1 MDQPIHSDIGGDL
14 QEIRLCSNLATST
27 QVSYTGFSS
36 TGFEAAARCTMAQK
50 KNFLNWVGF
59 TEEESSNVP
68 SSVDRIREL
77 EAQIAD
83 LKSRRDIT
91 GLTKEEFEILATET
105 AMSMIKSAQARESK
119 AQAAASRLVAET
131 TRATKEELEAA
142 DAKARTILSGAETRG
157 RKYIQAAE
165 TEAEEKIALAEAEAE
180 ALMESKKR
188 EIAGLATAAR
198 REGERIITEATTEV
212 SGYRQWLSGVI
223 SEAERLYR
231 IQKQS
236 LDAAE
241 SAIQQSRNRLD
252 GAFARLEELQK
263 SVLDNLNSDD
273 TLINPGPLKVASQR
287 TRPAIDAPRKSVKKT
302 ASKLVAKAPAKKS
315 AAKKSAKR

>member
-1 MDQPIHSDIGGDL
+1 M
-14 QEIRLCSNLATST
+14 
-27 QVSYTGFSS
+27 
-36 TGFEAAARCTMAQK
+36 MAKK

-59 TEEESSNVP
+59 TEEESTNLP

-119 AQAAASRLVAET
+119 AQVAATRLVSET

-165 TEAEEKIALAEAEAE
+165 AEAEEKIAVAESEAE
-180 ALMESKKR
+180 ALIESKKR
-188 EIAGLATAAR
+188 EISAIATAAR
-198 REGERIITEATTEV
+198 REGERLITDATTEV
-212 SGYRQWLSGVI
+212 TGYRQWLSGVI

-252 GAFARLEELQK
+252 GAFQRLEELQK
-263 SVLDNLNSDD
+263 TVLDNLNADD
-273 TLINPGPLKVASQR
+273 TLINPGPLKVSSQR
-287 TRPAIDAPRKSVKKT
+287 TRPALAAPNKVVKKS
-302 ASKLVAKAPAKKS
+302 AKKAPAKKS

>member
-1 MDQPIHSDIGGDL
+1 
-14 QEIRLCSNLATST
+14 
-27 QVSYTGFSS
+27 
-36 TGFEAAARCTMAQK
+36 MAEK
-50 KNFLNWVGF
+50 KSFLNWVGF
-59 TEEESSNVP
+59 TEEESSSLP

-119 AQAAASRLVAET
+119 AQVAATRLVAET

-165 TEAEEKIALAEAEAE
+165 SEAEEKIALAESDAE

-188 EIAGLATAAR
+188 EISTLATAAR

-263 SVLDNLNSDD
+263 NVLDNLNADD
-273 TLINPGPLKVASQR
+273 TLINPGPLKIASQR
-287 TRPAIDAPRKSVKKT
+287 TRPALDAPKKT
-302 ASKLVAKAPAKKS
+302 TKKAAKKAPAKKAS
-315 AAKKSAKR
+315 VKKSATKKTAKR

>member
-1 MDQPIHSDIGGDL
+1 M
-14 QEIRLCSNLATST
+14 
-27 QVSYTGFSS
+27 
-36 TGFEAAARCTMAQK
+36 MAKK

-59 TEEESSNVP
+59 TEEESTNLP

-91 GLTKEEFEILATET
+91 GLTQEEFEILATET

-119 AQAAASRLVAET
+119 AQVAATRLVSET
-131 TRATKEELEAA
+131 ARATKEELEAA

-165 TEAEEKIALAEAEAE
+165 SEAAEKITLAESEAE
-180 ALMESKKR
+180 ALVESKKR
-188 EIAGLATAAR
+188 EISTLATAAR

-212 SGYRQWLSGVI
+212 TGYRQWLSGVI

-252 GAFARLEELQK
+252 SAFERLAELQK
-263 SVLDNLNSDD
+263 SVLDNLNADD

-287 TRPAIDAPRKSVKKT
+287 TRPVLDAPKKTVKK
-302 ASKLVAKAPAKKS
+302 AAKKAPANKGAAKKS
-315 AAKKSAKR
+315 AAKR

>member
-1 MDQPIHSDIGGDL
+1 
-14 QEIRLCSNLATST
+14 
-27 QVSYTGFSS
+27 
-36 TGFEAAARCTMAQK
+36 MAEK
-50 KNFLNWVGF
+50 KSFLNWVGF
-59 TEEESSNVP
+59 TGEDETPNQP

-119 AQAAASRLVAET
+119 AQVAASRLVAET

-142 DAKARTILSGAETRG
+142 DAKARSILSGAESRG
-157 RKYIQAAE
+157 RKYIQTAE
-165 TEAEEKIALAEAEAE
+165 TEAEEKLAQAEADAE
-180 ALMESKKR
+180 SLMESKKR
-188 EIAGLATAAR
+188 EITTLATAAR
-198 REGERIITEATTEV
+198 REGERIITEATAEV
-212 SGYRQWLSGVI
+212 SGYRQWLAGVI

-263 SVLDNLNSDD
+263 SVLDNLNADD
-273 TLINPGPLKVASQR
+273 TLINPGPLKVSSQR
-287 TRPAIDAPRKSVKKT
+287 TRPALDSPRKTAKKAVK
-302 ASKLVAKAPAKKS
+302 KAPAKKS

>member
-1 MDQPIHSDIGGDL
+1 M
-14 QEIRLCSNLATST
+14 
-27 QVSYTGFSS
+27 
-36 TGFEAAARCTMAQK
+36 MAKK

-59 TEEESSNVP
+59 TEEESTNLP

-91 GLTKEEFEILATET
+91 GLTQEEFEILATET

-119 AQAAASRLVAET
+119 AQVAATRLVSET
-131 TRATKEELEAA
+131 ARATKEELEAA

-165 TEAEEKIALAEAEAE
+165 SEAAEKITLAESEAESLI
-180 ALMESKKR
+180 ESKKR
-188 EIAGLATAAR
+188 EISTLTTAAR

-212 SGYRQWLSGVI
+212 TGYRQWLSGVI

-252 GAFARLEELQK
+252 SAFERLEVLQK
-263 SVLDNLNSDD
+263 SVLDNLNADD

-287 TRPAIDAPRKSVKKT
+287 THPVLDAPKKT
-302 ASKLVAKAPAKKS
+302 AKKAAKKAPANKGAAKKS
-315 AAKKSAKR
+315 AAKR

>member
-1 MDQPIHSDIGGDL
+1 
-14 QEIRLCSNLATST
+14 
-27 QVSYTGFSS
+27 
-36 TGFEAAARCTMAQK
+36 MAKK

-59 TEEESSNVP
+59 TEEESTNLP

-119 AQAAASRLVAET
+119 AQVAATRLVAET

-165 TEAEEKIALAEAEAE
+165 SEAEEKIALAESEAE
-180 ALMESKKR
+180 ALIESKKR
-188 EIAGLATAAR
+188 EISALATAAR
-198 REGERIITEATTEV
+198 REGERIITDATTEV
-212 SGYRQWLSGVI
+212 TGYRQWLSGVI

-252 GAFARLEELQK
+252 GAFQRLEELQK
-263 SVLDNLNSDD
+263 TVLDNLNADD

-287 TRPAIDAPRKSVKKT
+287 TRPVLDAPKKAT
-302 ASKLVAKAPAKKS
+302 KKAAKKAPAKKS
-315 AAKKSAKR
+315 AAKKSAKRQIAHRYFKKRYFVGVN

>member
-1 MDQPIHSDIGGDL
+1 M
-14 QEIRLCSNLATST
+14 
-27 QVSYTGFSS
+27 
-36 TGFEAAARCTMAQK
+36 MAQK
-50 KNFLNWVGF
+50 KSFLNWVGF
-59 TEEESSNVP
+59 TEEETTNLP

-119 AQAAASRLVAET
+119 AQLAATRLVSET
-131 TRATKEELEAA
+131 ARATKEELEAA
-142 DAKARTILSGAETRG
+142 DAKARTILAGAETRG

-165 TEAEEKIALAEAEAE
+165 SEAEEKIALAESEAE

-188 EIAGLATAAR
+188 EISTLATAAR

-212 SGYRQWLSGVI
+212 TGYRQWLSGVI

-252 GAFARLEELQK
+252 GAFQRLEDLQK
-263 SVLDNLNSDD
+263 SVLDNLNADD

-287 TRPAIDAPRKSVKKT
+287 TRPALSAPKKSAPKKS
-302 ASKLVAKAPAKKS
+302 AKKAPTKKS

>member
-1 MDQPIHSDIGGDL
+1 M
-14 QEIRLCSNLATST
+14 
-27 QVSYTGFSS
+27 
-36 TGFEAAARCTMAQK
+36 MAEK
-50 KNFLNWVGF
+50 KSFLNWVGF
-59 TEEESSNVP
+59 TEEESSSLP

-131 TRATKEELEAA
+131 ARATKEELEAA
-142 DAKARTILSGAETRG
+142 DAKARTILSGAENRG

-165 TEAEEKIALAEAEAE
+165 TEAEEKIALAESESE

-188 EIAGLATAAR
+188 EISALATAAR

-263 SVLDNLNSDD
+263 SVIENLNDD
-273 TLINPGPLKVASQR
+273 NTLINPGPLKVASQR
-287 TRPAIDAPRKSVKKT
+287 TRPALDAPKKT
-302 ASKLVAKAPAKKS
+302 SKKAGKKAPAKKAVAKKS
-315 AAKKSAKR
+315 AAKKSVKR

>member
-1 MDQPIHSDIGGDL
+1 
-14 QEIRLCSNLATST
+14 
-27 QVSYTGFSS
+27 
-36 TGFEAAARCTMAQK
+36 MAEK
-50 KNFLNWVGF
+50 KSFLNWVGF
-59 TEEESSNVP
+59 TGEDESSNQP

-119 AQAAASRLVAET
+119 AQAAASRLVSET

-142 DAKARTILSGAETRG
+142 DAKARSILSSAESRG
-157 RKYIQAAE
+157 RKYIQ
-165 TEAEEKIALAEAEAE
+165 TAEAEAE
-180 ALMESKKR
+180 EKLAIAEAEAESLMESKKR
-188 EIAGLATAAR
+188 EIASLATAAR
-198 REGERIITEATTEV
+198 REGERIVAEATTEV
-212 SGYRQWLSGVI
+212 SGYRQWLAGVI

-252 GAFARLEELQK
+252 GAFQRLEELQK
-263 SVLDNLNSDD
+263 SVIENLNADD
-273 TLINPGPLKVASQR
+273 TLINPGPLKVSSQR
-287 TRPAIDAPRKSVKKT
+287 TRPALAAPAKSAKKT
-302 ASKLVAKAPAKKS
+302 AKKASAKKS
-315 AAKKSAKR
+315 AAKKTAKR

>member
-1 MDQPIHSDIGGDL
+1 
-14 QEIRLCSNLATST
+14 
-27 QVSYTGFSS
+27 
-36 TGFEAAARCTMAQK
+36 MAEK

-59 TEEESSNVP
+59 TEEESSNLP

-83 LKSRRDIT
+83 SKSRRDIT

-119 AQAAASRLVAET
+119 AQAAATRLVSET
-131 TRATKEELEAA
+131 ARATKEELEAA

-165 TEAEEKIALAEAEAE
+165 SEAEEKIALAEAEAE

-188 EIAGLATAAR
+188 EISALATAAR
-198 REGERIITEATTEV
+198 REGERIVTEATTEV
-212 SGYRQWLSGVI
+212 TGYRQWLSGVI
-223 SEAERLYR
+223 DEAERLYR

-241 SAIQQSRNRLD
+241 TAIQQSRNRLD
-252 GAFARLEELQK
+252 GAFQRLTELQK
-263 SVLDNLNSDD
+263 NVLDNLNSDD

-287 TRPAIDAPRKSVKKT
+287 TRPALDAP
-302 ASKLVAKAPAKKS
+302 KKS
-315 AAKKSAKR
+315 TKKAAKKSPVKKTSVKKSTAKKTAKQ

>member
-1 MDQPIHSDIGGDL
+1 
-14 QEIRLCSNLATST
+14 
-27 QVSYTGFSS
+27 
-36 TGFEAAARCTMAQK
+36 MAEK

-59 TEEESSNVP
+59 TEEESSNLP

-119 AQAAASRLVAET
+119 AQAAATRLVSET
-131 TRATKEELEAA
+131 ARATKEELEAA

-165 TEAEEKIALAEAEAE
+165 SEAEEKIALAEAEAE

-188 EIAGLATAAR
+188 EISALATAAR
-198 REGERIITEATTEV
+198 REGERIVTEATTEV
-212 SGYRQWLSGVI
+212 TGYRQWLSGVI
-223 SEAERLYR
+223 DEAERLYR

-241 SAIQQSRNRLD
+241 TAIQQSRNRLD
-252 GAFARLEELQK
+252 GAFQRLTELQK
-263 SVLDNLNSDD
+263 NVLDNLNSDD
-273 TLINPGPLKVASQR
+273 TLVNPGPLKVASQR
-287 TRPAIDAPRKSVKKT
+287 TRPALDAPKKSTKKAAKKSPVKKT
-302 ASKLVAKAPAKKS
+302 SVKKS
-315 AAKKSAKR
+315 AAKKPAKQ

>member
-1 MDQPIHSDIGGDL
+1 
-14 QEIRLCSNLATST
+14 
-27 QVSYTGFSS
+27 
-36 TGFEAAARCTMAQK
+36 MAEK
-50 KNFLNWVGF
+50 KSFLNWVGF
-59 TEEESSNVP
+59 TEEESTNLP

-119 AQAAASRLVAET
+119 AQVAATRLVSET
-131 TRATKEELEAA
+131 ARATKEELEAA

-165 TEAEEKIALAEAEAE
+165 SEAEDKIAQAESEAE
-180 ALMESKKR
+180 ALIESKKR
-188 EIAGLATAAR
+188 EISALATAAR
-198 REGERIITEATTEV
+198 REGERIVSEATTEV
-212 SGYRQWLSGVI
+212 TGYRQWLSGVI

-252 GAFARLEELQK
+252 GAFQRLEDLQK
-263 SVLDNLNSDD
+263 SVLDNLNADD

-287 TRPAIDAPRKSVKKT
+287 TRPALTAPKKT
-302 ASKLVAKAPAKKS
+302 AKKAAKKAPAKKS
-315 AAKKSAKR
+315 AAKKSAKRQIALRYLKQRYFVGVN

>member
-1 MDQPIHSDIGGDL
+1 
-14 QEIRLCSNLATST
+14 
-27 QVSYTGFSS
+27 
-36 TGFEAAARCTMAQK
+36 MAQK
-50 KNFLNWVGF
+50 KSFLNWVGF
-59 TEEESSNVP
+59 TEEESSSLP

-77 EAQIAD
+77 EAQLAD

-119 AQAAASRLVAET
+119 AQLAATRLVSET
-131 TRATKEELEAA
+131 ARATKEELEAA

-165 TEAEEKIALAEAEAE
+165 SEAEEKIALAESEAE
-180 ALMESKKR
+180 SLMESKKR
-188 EIAGLATAAR
+188 EISALASAAR

-212 SGYRQWLSGVI
+212 TGYRQWLSGVI

-252 GAFARLEELQK
+252 GAFQRLEDLQK
-263 SVLDNLNSDD
+263 SVLDNLNADD

-287 TRPAIDAPRKSVKKT
+287 TRPALAAPKKSPKK
-302 ASKLVAKAPAKKS
+302 AAKKAPAKKS
-315 AAKKSAKR
+315 AAKKSAKRQIAHRYLIKRYFVGVNYP

>member
-1 MDQPIHSDIGGDL
+1 
-14 QEIRLCSNLATST
+14 
-27 QVSYTGFSS
+27 
-36 TGFEAAARCTMAQK
+36 MAEK
-50 KNFLNWVGF
+50 KSFLNWVGF
-59 TEEESSNVP
+59 TGEDESSNQP

-142 DAKARTILSGAETRG
+142 DAKARSILSGAESRG
-157 RKYIQAAE
+157 RKYIQ
-165 TEAEEKIALAEAEAE
+165 TAEAEAE
-180 ALMESKKR
+180 SLMESKKR
-188 EIAGLATAAR
+188 EIATLATAAR
-198 REGERIITEATTEV
+198 REGERIVAEATTEV
-212 SGYRQWLSGVI
+212 SGYRQWLAGVI

-252 GAFARLEELQK
+252 GAFQRLEELQK
-263 SVLDNLNSDD
+263 SVIENLNADD
-273 TLINPGPLKVASQR
+273 TLINPGPLKVSSQR
-287 TRPAIDAPRKSVKKT
+287 TRPAIAAPKKSIKKT
-302 ASKLVAKAPAKKS
+302 AKKAPAKKS
-315 AAKKSAKR
+315 AAKKTAKR

>member
-1 MDQPIHSDIGGDL
+1 M
-14 QEIRLCSNLATST
+14 
-27 QVSYTGFSS
+27 
-36 TGFEAAARCTMAQK
+36 MAQK

-59 TEEESSNVP
+59 TEEESTNLP

-77 EAQIAD
+77 EAQLAD

-119 AQAAASRLVAET
+119 AQVAATRLVSET
-131 TRATKEELEAA
+131 ARATKEELEAA

-165 TEAEEKIALAEAEAE
+165 SEAEDKIAQAESEAE
-180 ALMESKKR
+180 ALIESKKR
-188 EIAGLATAAR
+188 EISALATAAR
-198 REGERIITEATTEV
+198 REGERIVSEATTEV
-212 SGYRQWLSGVI
+212 TGYRQWLSGVI

-252 GAFARLEELQK
+252 GAFQRLEDLQK
-263 SVLDNLNSDD
+263 SVLDNLNADD

-287 TRPAIDAPRKSVKKT
+287 TRPALTAPKK
-302 ASKLVAKAPAKKS
+302 AAKKAAKKAPAKKS

>member
-1 MDQPIHSDIGGDL
+1 
-14 QEIRLCSNLATST
+14 
-27 QVSYTGFSS
+27 
-36 TGFEAAARCTMAQK
+36 MAEK
-50 KNFLNWVGF
+50 KSFLNWVGF
-59 TEEESSNVP
+59 TEEESSTLP

-119 AQAAASRLVAET
+119 AQVAATRLVSET
-131 TRATKEELEAA
+131 ARATKEELEAA

-165 TEAEEKIALAEAEAE
+165 SEAEEKIALAEAEAE

-188 EIAGLATAAR
+188 EISTLATAAR

-252 GAFARLEELQK
+252 GAFQRLEELQK
-263 SVLDNLNSDD
+263 NVLDNLNADD

-287 TRPAIDAPRKSVKKT
+287 TRPALDAPKKATKKAAKKSPAKK
-302 ASKLVAKAPAKKS
+302 ASVKKS

>member
-1 MDQPIHSDIGGDL
+1 M
-14 QEIRLCSNLATST
+14 
-27 QVSYTGFSS
+27 
-36 TGFEAAARCTMAQK
+36 MAQK
-50 KNFLNWVGF
+50 KSFLNWVGF
-59 TEEESSNVP
+59 TEEETTNLP

-119 AQAAASRLVAET
+119 AQLAATRLVSET
-131 TRATKEELEAA
+131 ARATKEELEAA
-142 DAKARTILSGAETRG
+142 DAKARTILAGAESRG
-157 RKYIQAAE
+157 RKYIQTAE
-165 TEAEEKIALAEAEAE
+165 SEAEEKLALAESEAE
-180 ALMESKKR
+180 ALIESKKR
-188 EIAGLATAAR
+188 EISALATAAR
-198 REGERIITEATTEV
+198 REGERIVSEATTEV
-212 SGYRQWLSGVI
+212 TGYRQWLSGVI

-252 GAFARLEELQK
+252 GAFQRLEELQK
-263 SVLDNLNSDD
+263 SVLDNLNADD

-287 TRPAIDAPRKSVKKT
+287 TRPALAAPKKT
-302 ASKLVAKAPAKKS
+302 AKKAAKKAPAKKS

>member
-1 MDQPIHSDIGGDL
+1 
-14 QEIRLCSNLATST
+14 
-27 QVSYTGFSS
+27 
-36 TGFEAAARCTMAQK
+36 MAEK
-50 KNFLNWVGF
+50 KSFLNWVGF
-59 TEEESSNVP
+59 TGEDDSSNQS
-68 SSVDRIREL
+68 SSVERIREL

-119 AQAAASRLVAET
+119 AQVAATRLVAET

-142 DAKARTILSGAETRG
+142 DAKVRTILTGAETRG

-165 TEAEEKIALAEAEAE
+165 AEAEEKMAQAEADAE
-180 ALMESKKR
+180 GLMESKKR
-188 EIAGLATAAR
+188 EISTLATTAR

-212 SGYRQWLSGVI
+212 SGYRQWLTGVI

-241 SAIQQSRNRLD
+241 SAIVQSRNRLD
-252 GAFARLEELQK
+252 GAFQRLEELQK
-263 SVLDNLNSDD
+263 SVLENINADD
-273 TLINPGPLKVASQR
+273 TLINPGPLKISSER
-287 TRPAIDAPRKSVKKT
+287 THPALAAPKKAVKKT
-302 ASKLVAKAPAKKS
+302 AKKVAVKKN
-315 AAKKSAKR
+315 AVKKTAKR

>member
-1 MDQPIHSDIGGDL
+1 
-14 QEIRLCSNLATST
+14 
-27 QVSYTGFSS
+27 
-36 TGFEAAARCTMAQK
+36 MAQK
-50 KNFLNWVGF
+50 KSFLNWVGF
-59 TEEESSNVP
+59 TEEESSSLP

-77 EAQIAD
+77 EAQLAD

-119 AQAAASRLVAET
+119 AQLAATRLVSET
-131 TRATKEELEAA
+131 ARATKEELEAA

-165 TEAEEKIALAEAEAE
+165 SEAEEKIALAESEAE

-188 EIAGLATAAR
+188 EISALASAAR

-212 SGYRQWLSGVI
+212 TGYRQWLSGVI

-252 GAFARLEELQK
+252 GAFQRLEDLQK
-263 SVLDNLNSDD
+263 NVLDNLNADD

-287 TRPAIDAPRKSVKKT
+287 TRPALAAPKKSPKK
-302 ASKLVAKAPAKKS
+302 AAKKAPAKKS
-315 AAKKSAKR
+315 AAKKSAKRQIALRYLIKRYFVGVNHP

>member
-1 MDQPIHSDIGGDL
+1 
-14 QEIRLCSNLATST
+14 
-27 QVSYTGFSS
+27 
-36 TGFEAAARCTMAQK
+36 MAEK

-59 TEEESSNVP
+59 TEEESSNLP

-119 AQAAASRLVAET
+119 AQAAATRLVSET
-131 TRATKEELEAA
+131 ARATKEELEAA
-142 DAKARTILSGAETRG
+142 DTKARTILAGAETRG
-157 RKYIQAAE
+157 RKYIRAAE
-165 TEAEEKIALAEAEAE
+165 SEAEEKIALAESEAE

-188 EIAGLATAAR
+188 EISALATSAR

-212 SGYRQWLSGVI
+212 TGYRQWLSGVI
-223 SEAERLYR
+223 DEAERLYR

-241 SAIQQSRNRLD
+241 TAIQQSRNRLD
-252 GAFARLEELQK
+252 GAFQRLAELQK
-263 SVLDNLNSDD
+263 NVLDNLNSDD

-287 TRPAIDAPRKSVKKT
+287 TRPALDAPKKSTKKAAKKSPVKK
-302 ASKLVAKAPAKKS
+302 ASAKKS
-315 AAKKSAKR
+315 ATKKTTKQ

>member
-1 MDQPIHSDIGGDL
+1 
-14 QEIRLCSNLATST
+14 
-27 QVSYTGFSS
+27 
-36 TGFEAAARCTMAQK
+36 MAEN

-59 TEEESSNVP
+59 TEEESSNLP

-119 AQAAASRLVAET
+119 AQAAATRLVSET
-131 TRATKEELEAA
+131 ARATKEELEAA

-165 TEAEEKIALAEAEAE
+165 SEAE

-188 EIAGLATAAR
+188 EISALATAAR
-198 REGERIITEATTEV
+198 REGERIVTEATTEV
-212 SGYRQWLSGVI
+212 TGYRQWLSGVI
-223 SEAERLYR
+223 DEAERLYR

-241 SAIQQSRNRLD
+241 TAIQQSRNRLD
-252 GAFARLEELQK
+252 GAFQRLTELQK
-263 SVLDNLNSDD
+263 NVLDNLNSDD
-273 TLINPGPLKVASQR
+273 TLVNPGPLKVASQR
-287 TRPAIDAPRKSVKKT
+287 TRPALDAP
-302 ASKLVAKAPAKKS
+302 KKS
-315 AAKKSAKR
+315 TKKAAKKSPVKKTSVKKSTAKKTAKQ

>member
-1 MDQPIHSDIGGDL
+1 M
-14 QEIRLCSNLATST
+14 
-27 QVSYTGFSS
+27 
-36 TGFEAAARCTMAQK
+36 MAQK

-59 TEEESSNVP
+59 TEEESTSLP

-77 EAQIAD
+77 EAQLAD

-119 AQAAASRLVAET
+119 AQVAATRLVSET
-131 TRATKEELEAA
+131 ARATKEELEAA

-165 TEAEEKIALAEAEAE
+165 SEAEDKIAQAESEAE
-180 ALMESKKR
+180 ALIESKKR
-188 EIAGLATAAR
+188 EISALATAAR
-198 REGERIITEATTEV
+198 REGERIVSEATTEV
-212 SGYRQWLSGVI
+212 TGYRQWLSGVI

-252 GAFARLEELQK
+252 GAFQRLEDLQK
-263 SVLDNLNSDD
+263 SVLDNLNADD

-287 TRPAIDAPRKSVKKT
+287 TRPALTAPKKT
-302 ASKLVAKAPAKKS
+302 AKKAAKKAPAKKS

>member
-1 MDQPIHSDIGGDL
+1 M
-14 QEIRLCSNLATST
+14 
-27 QVSYTGFSS
+27 
-36 TGFEAAARCTMAQK
+36 MAQK

-59 TEEESSNVP
+59 TEEESSNLP

-77 EAQIAD
+77 EAQLAD

-119 AQAAASRLVAET
+119 AQLAATRLVSET
-131 TRATKEELEAA
+131 ARATKEELEAA

-165 TEAEEKIALAEAEAE
+165 SEAEEKIALAESEAE
-180 ALMESKKR
+180 SLMESKKR
-188 EIAGLATAAR
+188 EISALASAAR

-212 SGYRQWLSGVI
+212 TGYRQWLSGVI

-252 GAFARLEELQK
+252 GAFQRLEDLQK
-263 SVLDNLNSDD
+263 SVLDNLNADD

-287 TRPAIDAPRKSVKKT
+287 TRPALAAPKKTVKK
-302 ASKLVAKAPAKKS
+302 AAKKAPAKKS

>member
-1 MDQPIHSDIGGDL
+1 
-14 QEIRLCSNLATST
+14 
-27 QVSYTGFSS
+27 
-36 TGFEAAARCTMAQK
+36 MAEK

-59 TEEESSNVP
+59 TGEDESPNQP

-119 AQAAASRLVAET
+119 AQAAATRLVAET

-142 DAKARTILSGAETRG
+142 DAKARSILSGAETRG
-157 RKYIQAAE
+157 RKYIQTAE
-165 TEAEEKIALAEAEAE
+165 AEAEEKIAIAEADAE

-188 EIAGLATAAR
+188 EIATLATAAR
-198 REGERIITEATTEV
+198 REGERIVAEATTEV
-212 SGYRQWLSGVI
+212 SGYRQWLAGVI

-252 GAFARLEELQK
+252 GAFQRLEELQK
-263 SVLDNLNSDD
+263 SVIENLNADD
-273 TLINPGPLKVASQR
+273 TLINPGPLKVSSQR
-287 TRPAIDAPRKSVKKT
+287 TRPALAAPAKSVKKSAKT
-302 ASKLVAKAPAKKS
+302 AKKAPAKKS
-315 AAKKSAKR
+315 AAKKTAKR

>member
-1 MDQPIHSDIGGDL
+1 
-14 QEIRLCSNLATST
+14 
-27 QVSYTGFSS
+27 
-36 TGFEAAARCTMAQK
+36 MAEK
-50 KNFLNWVGF
+50 KSFLNWVGF
-59 TEEESSNVP
+59 TGEDESSNQP

-119 AQAAASRLVAET
+119 AQAAASRLVSET

-142 DAKARTILSGAETRG
+142 DAKARSILSSAESRG
-157 RKYIQAAE
+157 RNYIL
-165 TEAEEKIALAEAEAE
+165 TAEAEAE
-180 ALMESKKR
+180 EKLAIAEAEAEGLIESKKR
-188 EIAGLATAAR
+188 EIASLATAAR
-198 REGERIITEATTEV
+198 REGERIVAEATTEV
-212 SGYRQWLSGVI
+212 SGYRQWLAGVI

-252 GAFARLEELQK
+252 GAFQRLEELQK
-263 SVLDNLNSDD
+263 SVIENLNADD
-273 TLINPGPLKVASQR
+273 TLINPGPLKISSQR
-287 TRPAIDAPRKSVKKT
+287 TRPALAAPAKSAKKT
-302 ASKLVAKAPAKKS
+302 AKKAPAKKS
-315 AAKKSAKR
+315 AAKKTAKR